1 MEDYKLNPSEELIH
15 EEKSNPKLKIKA
27 KNRYAIILGLFLI
40 IIGGL
45 FFIPAK
51 NDSIMY
57 APAYISLIIGV
68 VFIIYYFVK
77 ISGDYSD
84 KIKTYLITNT
94 RVVVLQDGK
103 EIKSILLSKIKSLD
117 IDKISGKAGDVVINK
132 RPMDPARAQALERK
146 GEVGPFY
153 SKETIVLENI
163 DNAAGFIEKI
173 K

>member
-1 MEDYKLNPSEELIH
+1 MEDYKLNPSEVLKH
-15 EEKSNPKLKIKA
+15 EEISNPKLKIKA
-27 KNRYAIILGLFLI
+27 KNRYAIILGLFLMV
-40 IIGGL
+40 IGGL

-77 ISGDYSD
+77 SSGDYSHLM
-84 KIKTYLITNT
+84 KTYLITNT
-94 RVVVLQDGK
+94 RIVVLQNNK
-103 EIKSILLSKIKSLD
+103 EIQSILISKIKSLD
-117 IDKISGKAGDVVINK
+117 IDKISGKSGDVVINK

-153 SKETIVLENI
+153 SKDTIVLENI
-163 DNAAGFIEKI
+163 NNATDFIEKI